1 MIKRKAFNLLTD
13 PWLPVLPAA
22 GPPRS
27 VSLLEA
33 LTQAHEFRGLALA
46 HPLEHVAALRLL
58 LAVLYRVTPPSSN
71 LSDMQ
76 RLYRE
81 GRLPADAIEG
91 YLKKHRERFDLEGET
106 PFLQVPDL
114 ETTPTAITVLSAD
127 LPQGG
132 WPLLTG
138 RPDTDPPPLT
148 PAQAARVLL
157 AHQTFALGGLMKRH
171 GVTAALDAPSA
182 RFALFHAVGNT
193 LARTLLLNLAPPTA
207 PADLPFW
214 ERPQPLAAD
223 VEGYRTRVQ
232 PLGPATTYT
241 YLSRA
246 VRLLPRADG
255 RYAQVHHAAGWFYDE
270 LPHDP
275 MLAWAEH
282 PTRGRVPHRLDPER
296 EAAFDLLAALPVGEG
311 SRYPATLRHA
321 LALTGDLPPYVAVG
335 ALLTDPQR
343 PAKVLGHRLERL
355 RPRKGAGEEVLALL
369 EAAERTAEAARKV
382 VFHALHEAHP
392 QASNEQIASRYRTLN
407 PMTPYWNAVFEAY
420 TEGGLR
426 TPDVLAAALRRV
438 EETLAIR
445 YANRPR
451 MLALLS
457 NRLRALA
464 RESEEVL
471 HG

>member
-1 MIKRKAFNLLTD
+1 MVKRHTFNLLTD
-13 PWLPVLPAA
+13 PWLPVLLAA

-33 LTQAHEFRGLALA
+33 LAQAHEFRGLALA
-46 HPLEHVAALRLL
+46 HPLEHMAVLRLL
-58 LAVLYRVTPPSSN
+58 LAVLYRVITHPPD
-71 LSDMQ
+71 LSDLQ
-76 RLYRE
+76 RLYRD
-81 GRLPADAIEG
+81 GRLPADAIAT
-91 YLKKHRERFDLEGET
+91 YLEEHRERFSLEGET

-114 ETTPTAITVLSAD
+114 ETAPTAITILTAD

-157 AHQTFALGGLMKRH
+157 AHQAFALGGLMNRH

-182 RFALFHAVGNT
+182 RFALFHAVGDT
-193 LARTLLLNLAPPTA
+193 LARTLLLNLASPTA

-223 VEGYRTRVQ
+223 VEGYHTRVQ

-246 VRLLPRADG
+246 VRLLPRHDG
-255 RYAQVHHAAGWFYDE
+255 RYTQVHHAAGWFYDE

-275 MLAWAEH
+275 MLAWEEH
-282 PTRGRVPHRLDPER
+282 PTRGRVPHRLDPEL
-296 EAAFDLLAALPVGEG
+296 EAAFDLLAALPAGEG

-321 LALTGDLPPYVAVG
+321 LALTGKMPPYVAVG
-335 ALLTDPQR
+335 ALLTDPKR

-355 RPRKGAGEEVLALL
+355 RPRKASGEEVLALL
-369 EAAERTAEAARKV
+369 EAVERMAEAARKV
-382 VFHALHEAHP
+382 VFRALHEAHP
-392 QASNEQIASRYRTLN
+392 QASNEQIASRYRSLN

-426 TPDVLAAALRRV
+426 TPDALAAALRRV
-438 EETLAIR
+438 EEAVATR
-445 YANRPR
+445 YANHPR
-451 MLALLS
+451 VLALLS

-464 RESEEVL
+464 RGSEEVL